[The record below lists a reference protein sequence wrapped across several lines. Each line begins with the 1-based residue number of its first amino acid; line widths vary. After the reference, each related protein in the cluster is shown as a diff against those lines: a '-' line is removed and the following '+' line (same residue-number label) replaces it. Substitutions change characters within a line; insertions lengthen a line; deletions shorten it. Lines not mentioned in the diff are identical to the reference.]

1 MKMIKLLGLLTLLA
15 ATFAGGYVMR
25 ATTSTGT
32 ASQARK
38 ILYYV
43 DAMNPAY
50 KSDTPGIAPDGM
62 ALQPVYA
69 DEPTATGGASDA
81 VEHAGHTIL
90 YYQDPQDPK
99 YHADKPGL
107 NPETGNTLEPV
118 YAEAR
123 PTVPPGAIK
132 IAPERQQLVGV
143 KFAMVELSGQARAI
157 RSVGKVTFDETR
169 VAHVH
174 TRIDG
179 WIEKVFVDFTGDFV
193 KQGQPMLTI
202 YSPEMLAS
210 QQELLLAAR
219 ARDLMR
225 DNPLASAA
233 EHGNSLFEAAKRR
246 LELWQLSDGQ
256 IDQVLKTGEPIHSI
270 TLYAPAS
277 GFVTE
282 RNAFPNQKVTPDSD
296 LYTIIDLS
304 RIWIVADVFESD
316 ITSIKVGDATYIS
329 FPNGNT
335 PPLGAKV
342 TYIQPQV
349 DPMTRTVKVRLD
361 APNAGLRMKPDMYV
375 NVEFGIAGARELVV
389 PAEAV
394 LDTGDRQ
401 TVFVDL
407 GNGYLEPRQVVVGE
421 RYGDRVAITRGLK
434 AGERVVSSGTFLI
447 DSESQLRAA
456 ASGMGAP
463 QHPLGGAPAANPPAP
478 NRSVVNPPA
487 ASSPAAKPMD
497 PSMPMPEPKTPT
509 PGRGSHD

>member
-1 MKMIKLLGLLTLLA
+1 MKILKSLAVLLLVTLA
-15 ATFAGGYVMR
+15 FGGGYVMR
-25 ATTSTGT
+25 ATKSTGT
-32 ASQARK
+32 ASKARR

-43 DAMNPAY
+43 DAMNPAF
-50 KSDTPGIAPDGM
+50 KSDKPGIAPDGM

-69 DEPTATGGASDA
+69 DEPTAASGTSSADG
-81 VEHAGHTIL
+81 HAGHTIL

-118 YAEAR
+118 YAEAA
-123 PTVPPGAIK
+123 PAVPPGAIK
-132 IAPERQQLVGV
+132 IAPERQQLIGV
-143 KFAMVELSGQARAI
+143 KFATVELSGQARSI

-246 LELWQLSDGQ
+246 LELWQLKDEE
-256 IDQVLKTGEPIHSI
+256 IDQILKTGQTIHSI
-270 TLYAPAS
+270 TVYAPAG

-282 RNAFPNQKVTPDSD
+282 RKAFPNQKVTPDSD
-296 LYTIIDLS
+296 LYTITDLS

-316 ITSIKVGDATYIS
+316 ITSIKVGDTAYVQ

-335 PPLGAKV
+335 PSLGSKV

-349 DPMTRTVKVRLD
+349 DPMTRTLKVRLD
-361 APNAGLRMKPDMYV
+361 APNPGLRMKPDMFV
-375 NVEFGIAGARELVV
+375 NVEFGIAGAKELVV

-421 RYGDRVAITRGLK
+421 RYGDRVAITRGLA

-447 DSESQLRAA
+447 DSESQLKAA

-463 QHPLGGAPAANPPAP
+463 QHQHGGAPAANPPAANQP
-478 NRSVVNPPA
+478 NVNPP
-487 ASSPAAKPMD
+487 SAKPMD
-497 PSMPMPEPKTPT
+497 PSMPMPEPKTPA
-509 PGRGSHD
+509 PGRGRHD

>member
-1 MKMIKLLGLLTLLA
+1 MKIVKVLA
-15 ATFAGGYVMR
+15 ALLVVTLAFGGGYVIR
-25 ATTSTGT
+25 ATKSPGS
-32 ASQARK
+32 AAKGRQ

-43 DAMNPAY
+43 DPMHPAY
-50 KSDTPGIAPDGM
+50 KSDKPGVAPDCGM
-62 ALQPVYA
+62 TLEPVYA
-69 DEPTATGGASDA
+69 DETASTGTG
-81 VEHAGHTIL
+81 EHAGHTVL

-99 YHADKPGL
+99 YRADKPGL

-118 YAEAR
+118 YAEAT
-123 PTVPPGAIK
+123 PPVPPGAIK
-132 IAPERQQLVGV
+132 ISPERQQLIGV
-143 KFAMVELSGQARAI
+143 KFATVELSGQPRSI

-233 EHGNSLFEAAKRR
+233 EHGNSLFEAARRR
-246 LELWQLSDGQ
+246 LELWQLKDDQ
-256 IDQVLKTGEPIHSI
+256 IDQVLRTGQTIHSI
-270 TLYAPAS
+270 TVYAPAS
-277 GFVTE
+277 GFVSE
-282 RNAFPNQKVTPDSD
+282 RKAFPNQKVTPDSD
-296 LYTIIDLS
+296 LYTITDLS

-316 ITSIKVGDATYIS
+316 ITSIRIGDKAYVS

-335 PPLGAKV
+335 PSLGARV

-349 DPMTRTVKVRLD
+349 DPMTRTLKVRLD
-361 APNAGLRMKPDMYV
+361 ASNPGTRMKPDMYV
-375 NVEFGIAGARELVV
+375 NVEFGIAGARQLVV

-421 RYGDRVAITRGLK
+421 RFGDRVAITSGLS

-447 DSESQLRAA
+447 DSESQLKAA

-463 QHPLGGAPAANPPAP
+463 PQHQHGDAPAT
-478 NRSVVNPPA
+478 
-487 ASSPAAKPMD
+487 KPMD
-497 PSMPMPEPKTPT
+497 PSMPMPEPKTPA
-509 PGRGSHD
+509 PGAPRHD